1 MKKQNYAI
9 WIQIVSMSVLKLKI
23 FMMTLQDNEMRS
35 HTANQKDHFQK
46 EKTKNHWFD
55 KS

>member
-1 MKKQNYAI
+1 
-9 WIQIVSMSVLKLKI
+9 
-23 FMMTLQDNEMRS
+23 MMTLQDNEKRS
-35 HTANQKDHFQK
+35 HTANQKGHFQK